1 MGGDVLEET
10 MTATPTDPSDACNN
24 LALRKAARYLSA
36 TYDKALGSVGLRAT
50 QFSILQKLSAHGEM
64 TITSLAD
71 MIAMDRTTM
80 ASNLKPLAREGL
92 VTVEPSA
99 ADRRARIVAITS
111 DGVLRMKA
119 ALPLW
124 RDMQTRFEEHF
135 GADEAAQMRAS
146 LEAVLLTGFTPW
158 AE

>member
-1 MGGDVLEET
+1 
-10 MTATPTDPSDACNN
+10 MTAASTSLGDSCNN
-24 LALRKAARYLSA
+24 LALRKAARYLGA
-36 TYDKALGSVGLRAT
+36 TYDKALAPVGLRAT

-71 MIAMDRTTM
+71 MIAMDRTTL
-80 ASNLKPLAREGL
+80 ASNLKPLVREGL

-99 ADRRARIVAITS
+99 VDRRARVVTITP
-111 DGVLRMKA
+111 DGLSRVKS

-124 RDMQTRFEEHF
+124 KAVQAQFEESF
-135 GADEAAQMRAS
+135 GAGEAARLRAS
-146 LEAVLLTGFTPW
+146 LEAVLHTGFEPW

>member
-1 MGGDVLEET
+1 MNRAPTNRGD
-10 MTATPTDPSDACNN
+10 SCNN
-24 LALRKAARYLSA
+24 LALRKAARYLGA
-36 TYDKALGSVGLRAT
+36 TYDKALAPVGLRAT
-50 QFSILQKLSAHGEM
+50 QFSILQVLSVHGEM

-99 ADRRARIVAITS
+99 ADRRARVVTITPEGLS
-111 DGVLRMKA
+111 RMKT
-119 ALPLW
+119 ALPRW
-124 RDMQTRFEEHF
+124 KAVQARFEDSF
-135 GADEAAQMRAS
+135 GAGEAAQLRVS
-146 LEAVLLTGFTPW
+146 LEAVLHTGFEPW